1 VTPNSERTAVL
12 EPSTNGVAS
21 STPAAPTGV
30 QARRRLTVPR
40 IGLTTHVLPAL
51 ILALPILGTALVF
64 WPGHMSADT
73 LDEAAQAMSGNISNI
88 HAGLL
93 VYGWHILW
101 PLGVGPGWLLF
112 GQLLAFC
119 LGVYLIFRAIFSP
132 LWAAILTALVSFAP
146 PVFGELAHVG
156 RDMWFLG
163 FNMMTFGCLV
173 RAVQRPWPTRGWW
186 LGATV
191 VFAWLTLAARQNAAS
206 TVFIALIGVAWLV
219 LVHSR
224 WRTPAGDRRTRIRRG
239 VLAGL
244 AGCLLTIVLMGTQT
258 GLSDAIGIE
267 NANPQQYGMLYD
279 VAGLSV
285 RENKD
290 LFPKSILPPSK
301 FAVLKA
307 NWNVD
312 SVDSLDHVANP
323 LVPVPLPEAQYKA
336 LQKKWISDVA
346 GNPGSYLGVRTTL
359 FLRELAITRK
369 SMWIFHPV
377 IDPNTFGYQTK
388 FPKLDNAADNYVKSF
403 ANANL
408 DGGIVFTVWVYLL
421 ITIAACVVL
430 LRRTRGPALLVVG
443 GLALSALTIQ
453 IGFYLAAMGTAYR
466 FEHGPVVIAL
476 MVTAVMVKLAVDRLA
491 ARRRDRVATT

>member
-1 VTPNSERTAVL
+1 
-12 EPSTNGVAS
+12 
-21 STPAAPTGV
+21 
-30 QARRRLTVPR
+30 
-40 IGLTTHVLPAL
+40 
-51 ILALPILGTALVF
+51 
-64 WPGHMSADT
+64 
-73 LDEAAQAMSGNISNI
+73 
-88 HAGLL
+88 
-93 VYGWHILW
+93 
-101 PLGVGPGWLLF
+101 
-112 GQLLAFC
+112 
-119 LGVYLIFRAIFSP
+119 
-132 LWAAILTALVSFAP
+132 
-146 PVFGELAHVG
+146 
-156 RDMWFLG
+156 
-163 FNMMTFGCLV
+163 
-173 RAVQRPWPTRGWW
+173 
-186 LGATV
+186 
-191 VFAWLTLAARQNAAS
+191 
-206 TVFIALIGVAWLV
+206 
-219 LVHSR
+219 
-224 WRTPAGDRRTRIRRG
+224 
-239 VLAGL
+239 
-244 AGCLLTIVLMGTQT
+244 
-258 GLSDAIGIE
+258 
-267 NANPQQYGMLYD
+267 MLYD

>member
-12 EPSTNGVAS
+12 EPSTHGVAS
-21 STPAAPTGV
+21 STPAAPSDV
-30 QARRRLTVPR
+30 PARRRLTVPR

-51 ILALPILGTALVF
+51 IVALPIIATALVF

-73 LDEAAQAMSGNISNI
+73 LDEAFQAKTGNINNF

-93 VYGWHILW
+93 VYAWHVVW

-119 LGVYLIFRAIFSP
+119 VGVYLILRAVFSP
-132 LWAAILTALVSFAP
+132 LWAAIITALVSFAP

-173 RAVQRPWPTRGWW
+173 RAVQRPWPRRWWW

-206 TVFIALIGVAWLV
+206 TVFIALIGVVWLV
-219 LVHSR
+219 LMHER
-224 WRTPAGDRRTRIRRG
+224 WHTHAPDRGTRIRRG
-239 VLAGL
+239 LLAGV

-258 GLSDAIGIE
+258 GLSDAIGIK
-267 NANPQQYGMLYD
+267 NGDPQQKGMVYD
-279 VAGLSV
+279 IAALSI

-290 LFPKSILPPSK
+290 LFPPSIVPPSK
-301 FAVLKA
+301 FAELKA
-307 NWNVD
+307 AWNVD
-312 SVDSLDHVANP
+312 SVDTLGGLYGFP
-323 LVPVPLPEAQYKA
+323 LTGAKYKA
-336 LQKKWISDVA
+336 LQSRWISDVEHH
-346 GNPGSYLGVRTTL
+346 PVSWLGVRNTL
-359 FLRELAITRK
+359 FFREIAVTRK

-377 IDPNTFGYQTK
+377 IDPNSFGYQTK
-388 FPKLDNAADNYVKSF
+388 FPKLDHAADTYVKSF
-403 ANANL
+403 ANSNL

-421 ITIAACVVL
+421 IAIAGCLVL
-430 LRRTRGPALLVVG
+430 LRRSRTPVLLVVG

-453 IGFYLAAMGTAYR
+453 IGFYLASMGTAYR
-466 FEHGPVVIAL
+466 FEHGPVVIGL
-476 MVTAVMVKLAVDRLA
+476 MVAAVLVKLAVDRLS